1 METNMNTSDLPINR
15 KQATGRLILAS
26 GVALAVLGLAP
37 SIQAHEHEAGAKVC
51 YVDKIKYS
59 NHGAYSVAGLTLM
72 YVKPNGNKFDFGYSY
87 YPALNQ
93 EIGNGASLSVDL
105 NHFNGKSGEGS
116 VLGQSYPPLKE
127 GDEVWVSIP
136 IVMGNNKTC
145 HKDGHKLV
153 YKKDVNTTMKFKSS
167 GTTLND
173 NRCKADGNMDDM
185 CYTGD

>member
-1 METNMNTSDLPINR
+1 MRTLLKDSQQYPRPHKLHTLRFNTFVV
-15 KQATGRLILAS
+15 TMLA
-26 GVALAVLGLAP
+26 AFLAP
-37 SIQAHEHEAGAKVC
+37 SSYAHTHEGDAKIC

-59 NHGAYSVAGLTLM
+59 NHGGYAVAGLTLM
-72 YVKPNGNKFDFGYSY
+72 YVKPNGNEYDFGWSY
-87 YPALNQ
+87 YPALNK
-93 EIGNGASLSVDL
+93 EIDTGQSLSVDL

-116 VLGQSYPPLKE
+116 VLGVSYPPLKD
-127 GDEVWVSIP
+127 GDEVWISIP
-136 IVMGNNKTC
+136 IESGNKKSC

-153 YKKDVNTTMKFKSS
+153 YKKDVNKTMKFKSS